1 MKTPVPESLFNKVA
15 GLQFTT
21 LLKKDSNIGVS
32 REFCEIFKNIDFVDI
47 SEELLMNFVH
57 HGNLSLLVSDEKKY
71 STNAKL
77 ILLYI

>member
-47 SEELLMNFVH
+47 CERLLMNFVH

>member
-47 SEELLMNFVH
+47 SERLLMNFVH